1 LTGINQVM
9 VMIQLKVFRLALLM
23 IMLGVSDLAMA
34 EPTKLES
41 ITVMAVGPSDG
52 RAVVT
57 LPDGKMQ
64 VLKVGD
70 TVPGTQAIVIQV
82 LPDKL
87 VVEETIEKAGSA
99 PVKQMVWIYKPGKP
113 GEKSRIQRLD
123 RVGPDREMHPRP
135 STGMSK

>member
-1 LTGINQVM
+1 LAGINKVM
-9 VMIQLKVFRLALLM
+9 AMIQFKVFRLVPLM
-23 IMLGVSDLAMA
+23 IMLGITGLAKA

-64 VLKVGD
+64 VLKIGD
-70 TVPGTQAIVIQV
+70 TVPGTQAIVMQV

-87 VVEETIEKAGSA
+87 VVEETIEKSDNA

-123 RVGPDREMHPRP
+123 QVGPDKVLHQRP
-135 STGMSK
+135 SAGISK